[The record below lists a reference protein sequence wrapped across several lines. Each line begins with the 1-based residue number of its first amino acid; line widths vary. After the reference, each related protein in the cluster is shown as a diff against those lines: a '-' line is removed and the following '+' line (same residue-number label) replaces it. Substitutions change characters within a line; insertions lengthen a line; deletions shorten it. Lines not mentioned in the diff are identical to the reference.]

1 MNMVMKRGHSSV
13 ITKAAAKNT
22 SKNRL
27 CENTLSYTLAIQDS
41 DVTPEI
47 ALAQLNI
54 PINEHYPGIFA
65 QITNWKGLSD
75 VKSVT
80 SDLSVQII

>member
-1 MNMVMKRGHSSV
+1 MV
-13 ITKAAAKNT
+13 TKAAAKNT

-27 CENTLSYTLAIQDS
+27 YENTLSYTLAIQDS

-54 PINEHYPGIFA
+54 PINEH
-65 QITNWKGLSD
+65 
-75 VKSVT
+75 
-80 SDLSVQII
+80 